1 MLKTKWSV
9 EGGWSWKR
17 QDCSCVW
24 GGVTTPACSDEF
36 TGSTRRQGNHG
47 VSRRSW
53 CEPVSMS
60 LFNCLPVLLTIDC
73 TSRHYQTCFF
83 GSEQFSTVSPDDF
96 FRLSFPKKINKNLP
110 DTLKGIIE
118 GILFTVFVCGSSFS
132 ERYKVAVVFLSE
144 ELLDFSKSSPW
155 TTCVSGR
162 LCFRL
167 SQSDWACV
175 LHTQMHRQTWSW
187 NALQLD

>member
-1 MLKTKWSV
+1 MISGRWLELETAGLLV
-9 EGGWSWKR
+9 CVCGG
-17 QDCSCVW
+17 
-24 GGVTTPACSDEF
+24 GGSLHLRAVMSLRD
-36 TGSTRRQGNHG
+36 RRVDRVITESHGGPG
-47 VSRRSW
+47 VSQSACLCLIAFLCSW
-53 CEPVSMS
+53 PSTAR
-60 LFNCLPVLLTIDC
+60 P
-73 TSRHYQTCFF
+73 RHYQTCFF
-83 GSEQFSTVSPDDF
+83 GSEQLSTVSPGDF

>member
-1 MLKTKWSV
+1 M
-9 EGGWSWKR
+9 
-17 QDCSCVW
+17 

-36 TGSTRRQGNHG
+36 TGSTRRQGNYG

-144 ELLDFSKSSPW
+144 ELLDFSKSSP
-155 TTCVSGR
+155 
-162 LCFRL
+162 
-167 SQSDWACV
+167 
-175 LHTQMHRQTWSW
+175 
-187 NALQLD
+187 